1 MPLRST
7 SATTDAVLCLVI
19 FLHLNLALNDFLHI
33 LICNDKPS
41 LLIGGFNSCS
51 DQNTLLQH
59 FLNFF
64 CLNYLMTLKMRTDL
78 IFVLNSFLIARIALL
93 VTATYLLA
101 VFDLGKTIRNPTYGT
116 AAIFVI
122 TPIQPVPGLTRTVQL
137 YCLNCFYYNVF
148 V

>member
-7 SATTDAVLCLVI
+7 GETTDAVLRLVI

-41 LLIGGFNSCS
+41 FLIGGFNSCS
-51 DQNTLLQH
+51 DQNTLLQQ

-93 VTATYLLA
+93 FTATYLLA
-101 VFDLGKTIRNPTYGT
+101 VFDLGETIRNPTHGNWCYFGDNPNST
-116 AAIFVI
+116 C
-122 TPIQPVPGLTRTVQL
+122 TW
-137 YCLNCFYYNVF
+137 LN
-148 V
+148 